1 MMPRILPLAAL
12 MTLCFSLVAC
22 GDKKP
27 TETAEPAQKTDPNLV
42 IADEAMRSRLK
53 IGVVELAPFSEVLR
67 VPGLI
72 DFDQQ
77 RMARLSAP
85 VTGRVTDIS
94 ATIGQ
99 AVKPGDVLARLHSTE
114 LGSAQLAFLK
124 ARAQSQLQ
132 AENQERARL
141 LFAADVIGKAE
152 LQRRENEYAIAAA
165 EARGAS
171 DQLRVLGMSAGS
183 IAQMSKNGEIN
194 STLPIVSTLRG
205 ALVEFKVAPGQVVQ
219 PTDTLFT
226 VADLSRVWAVADV
239 PEQQADL
246 VAVGQLVDIEIPALG
261 NRKIAGELIQVGQIV
276 DPATRTVKVRTALDN
291 QDGRL
296 KPAMLATMLI
306 TSRPTEQ
313 LVIPA
318 SAVVRFENEDLVFV
332 ETKENQYRATQVQ
345 LGQSHNGIRTIVSG
359 LKAGDRIV
367 TDGAFHLNNQR
378 TGIAQE

>member
-27 TETAEPAQKTDPNLV
+27 AETAEPAQKTDPNLV
-42 IADEAMRSRLK
+42 IADEAMRTRLK

-85 VTGRVTDIS
+85 VTGRLTDIS
-94 ATIGQ
+94 ATVGQ

-114 LGSAQLAFLK
+114 LGHAQLAFLK

-171 DQLRVLGMSAGS
+171 DQLRVLGMSASS

-261 NRKIAGELIQVGQIV
+261 NRKIAGELIQVGQTV